1 MHKKFFI
8 VTAIVL
14 AVAAGVSASVYAQGP
29 QRGWGHRHG
38 GMLEKMTRELN
49 LTEAQQT
56 QIKNIMADEQSRTRP
71 LREKLRQNRQA
82 QSLKVDGNFDD
93 TQVRAFAN
101 NQAQIMRDLIIE
113 KERTKSQ
120 IYSVLTPD
128 QRQKALQLIQQH
140 EQRRQERQQQASAK
154 QQTQSK

>member
-8 VTAIVL
+8 VIAIVL
-14 AVAAGVSASVYAQGP
+14 AVAAGLTATVYAQGP
-29 QRGWGHRHG
+29 HRGFGHRHG

-49 LTEAQQT
+49 LSEAQQT
-56 QIKNIMADEQSRTRP
+56 QIRNIMADERSRTKP
-71 LREKLRQNRQA
+71 LQEKLRQNRLA
-82 QSLKVDGNFDD
+82 QSLKVDGGFDD

-113 KERTKSQ
+113 KEKTRSQ

-140 EQRRQERQQQASAK
+140 EQRRQERQQQASAR

>member
-8 VTAIVL
+8 VTALVL
-14 AVAAGVSASVYAQGP
+14 AVAAGLTASAYAQGP
-29 QRGWGHRHG
+29 QHGFGHHHG
-38 GMLEKMTRELN
+38 GMLQKMTQELS
-49 LTEAQQT
+49 LTDAQQA
-56 QIKNIMADEQSRTRP
+56 QIKTILTDEQTRTKP
-71 LREKLRQNRQA
+71 LREKLRQNALA
-82 QSLKVDGNFDD
+82 QSLKADGSFDD

-113 KERTKSQ
+113 KERTKAQ

-140 EQRRQERQQQASAK
+140 EQRRQERLQQMSAK
-154 QQTQSK
+154 QQTPSK